1 MNLDPSDQVYI
12 IELLHC
18 DLKMRGEPRKDDEAS
33 GVGLQLRKA
42 ALAPELDPVLR
53 VDYRTTLGLMRKRNL
68 QSPHTGLMSRKRKA
82 EKTMAFCGT

>member
-1 MNLDPSDQVYI
+1 M
-12 IELLHC
+12 
-18 DLKMRGEPRKDDEAS
+18 
-33 GVGLQLRKA
+33 RKA